1 MVHVTRD
8 KSKLSFEQL
17 ELFAA
22 VAQCGSITAAARNLH
37 MSPSLATRKLAI
49 LEAELGTRLFDRTT
63 RRVHLTESGQ
73 RALQWAQ
80 GVLTGYVSLADD
92 LNIMQQKLSG
102 TLRIVS
108 NEYLLT
114 SILPKFIASFS
125 RTFPDVRYSL
135 RMTDKHVASEQRDFD
150 LAIYSGQIRD
160 SDLKGIRIRDYRRV
174 LCAAPAYLKRR
185 GRPATLEALKAHD
198 CLTHDQV
205 EGQWTFRKEGQ
216 VLQQRLNAVATSS
229 SHLPLIQLAVNG
241 MGIAQISRESIR
253 QELADGKLETVLDD
267 YECLNVDTTQPATWV
282 VYPGERK
289 LERTRVFVSEL
300 TRYLRGL
307 PA

>member
-22 VAQCGSITAAARNLH
+22 VVQCGSISAAARNLH
-37 MSPSLATRKLAI
+37 MSPSLAARKIAI
-49 LEAELGTRLFDRTT
+49 LEAELGTRVFDRTT

-80 GVLTGYVSLADD
+80 DVLTGYVSLTDD

-114 SILPKFIASFS
+114 SILPKFIANFS
-125 RTFPDVRYSL
+125 RTFPDVRYTL
-135 RMTDKHVASEQRDFD
+135 RMTDTHVASEQRDFD
-150 LAIYSGQIRD
+150 LAIYSGHIRD
-160 SDLKGIRIRDYRRV
+160 SSLKGIRIRDYRRV
-174 LCAAPAYLKRR
+174 LCAAPSYMKRR
-185 GRPATLEALKAHD
+185 GRPTTLEALTEHD
-198 CLTHDQV
+198 CLTHEQI
-205 EGQWTFRKEGQ
+205 EGQWTFRKNGQ
-216 VLQQRLNAVATSS
+216 VLQQRVNSIATSS

-241 MGIAQISRESIR
+241 MGVAQISRESIR

-267 YECLNVDTTQPATWV
+267 YECLNIDTTQPATWV

-300 TRYLRGL
+300 TRYLRSL